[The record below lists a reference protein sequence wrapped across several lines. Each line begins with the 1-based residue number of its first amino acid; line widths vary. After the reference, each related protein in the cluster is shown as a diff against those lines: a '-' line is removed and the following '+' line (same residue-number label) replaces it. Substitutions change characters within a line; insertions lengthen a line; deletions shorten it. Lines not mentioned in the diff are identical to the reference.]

1 MVEGNLELSANKN
14 MHYGMKTLVGV
25 IDAPDVINKHS
36 YYSKNDANKMY
47 DEIHRDT
54 YVRLKNAPE
63 PKKGGV
69 PKILKYLT
77 GIIGISTLFLFGKNV
92 KNGIVKFIKNLPK

>member
-36 YYSKNDANKMY
+36 YYSKNDAKKMY

-77 GIIGISTLFLFGKNV
+77 GIIGISTLLLFGKNV